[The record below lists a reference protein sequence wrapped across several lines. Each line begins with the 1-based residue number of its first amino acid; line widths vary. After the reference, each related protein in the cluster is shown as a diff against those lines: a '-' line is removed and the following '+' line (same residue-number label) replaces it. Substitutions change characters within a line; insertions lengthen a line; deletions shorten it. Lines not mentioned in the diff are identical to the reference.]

1 MDHIG
6 KSQAKTEGE
15 SSSSGAE
22 NVPMI
27 QDSRLKS
34 KTTVEDPFPGFL
46 LDFLDLASADDDDN
60 KEDILNGGKS
70 AEQIANEEEMARED
84 KEFASHRRCWEDLWE
99 PTYGY
104 FKDKNHVKFEVQL
117 RLKGTT
123 ESQDRALI
131 RAFCDYTGGH
141 YPGVSTTSFENC
153 FCTTELCLER
163 IEQTVQATI
172 LSVRVKNGPWPFE
185 YGGEV
190 ACFAPSYNTAP
201 SSMNVVLLS
210 SRGRPMPNDL
220 DGYLHLSRNVVS
232 VELKG
237 SLTFFVHAYSHS
249 GEITAQGQ
257 VCFMANKCSITQ
269 QTCFFHDPEVEVE
282 ITVAWSTLVSDKRRI
297 ASQGWML

>member
-1 MDHIG
+1 L
-6 KSQAKTEGE
+6 Q
-15 SSSSGAE
+15 
-22 NVPMI
+22 
-27 QDSRLKS
+27 
-34 KTTVEDPFPGFL
+34 DPFLRLIGPSR
-46 LDFLDLASADDDDN
+46 A
-60 KEDILNGGKS
+60 ILFT
-70 AEQIANEEEMARED
+70 D
-84 KEFASHRRCWEDLWE
+84 
-99 PTYGY
+99 
-104 FKDKNHVKFEVQL
+104 HVKFEVQL

-257 VCFMANKCSITQ
+257 VCFMANKCNITQ